1 MNGPASSRWSFRP
14 GGNRPRAPRNFA
26 HEGGRGPAESGRRR
40 TLRSVLA
47 RHAARV
53 RSRRALLADV
63 GKALLLTLLAALA
76 AAPFAVVWGISHAQV
91 DDYLGPHRVSFA
103 SNFQGEV
110 EVNLGPIG
118 NAYVASPVRPIGLT
132 ITVGGVGTAA
142 ENLNALFSEQTLVAY
157 TSLYAEPREAISGIV
172 ERLAH
177 DAVREGLKAEA
188 VLLLG
193 IAIWRLRR
201 QLASPW
207 IITRVTRR
215 RAVAVYVTVVALVI
229 GSILVPEK
237 PTDPRYPVAMTD
249 GGRFSSL
256 TVDSVLLADVL
267 DRGIKGIRLLS
278 ERQQRAVKS
287 YVDSAAGS
295 LSAQLDNLPKPSSDE
310 TMILGFSDLHCNQ
323 AMTELIARLV
333 RATEPSAVL
342 SSGDDTVN
350 GTAAERG
357 CIRREAAISN
367 RVVPF
372 LVAGGNHD
380 SDVTEAQMRGAGMTV
395 LDGQV
400 DEAAGLMVLGD
411 DDPEHNVPFS
421 VDRVKDRP
429 ESEEELAQR
438 LVDLARDKH
447 TDVILV
453 HQPVA
458 ARVIMN
464 APNPPAPL
472 VLWGHYHAQSGP
484 RVIMHDDGSWTV
496 GMQEGTAG
504 GVREPMFTS
513 FSTPFSPPLISA
525 DVYFYFRDNATGL
538 ITAVQPVHFRPDAK
552 VVIDDRIVT
561 GDLTKLPA
569 ETRIKLAG
577 AAATPGVAAS
587 R

>member
-1 MNGPASSRWSFRP
+1 MNDPTPVRRSFRP
-14 GGNRPRAPRNFA
+14 GANRPSAKRN
-26 HEGGRGPAESGRRR
+26 GRGPAESGRRR
-40 TLRSVLA
+40 TLTSVLA
-47 RHAARV
+47 RHAGRV
-53 RSRRALLADV
+53 RSRRALLVDV
-63 GKALLLTLLAALA
+63 GKALLLSLLAALA

-91 DDYLGPHRVSFA
+91 DDYLGPHRVNFA
-103 SNFQGEV
+103 SNFHGEI

-118 NAYVASPVRPIGLT
+118 NAYLASPGRPIGLA

-142 ENLNALFSEQTLVAY
+142 ENVSSLFSEQTLAAY

-172 ERLAH
+172 ERLAR

-201 QLASPW
+201 QLVDGP
-207 IITRVTRR
+207 IMTRVTRR
-215 RAVAVYVTVVALVI
+215 RAAAVYVTVVALVI

-237 PTDPRYPVAMTD
+237 PNDPRYPVAVAD
-249 GGRFSSL
+249 SGRFSSL
-256 TVDSVLLADVL
+256 TVDSVLLADAL

-287 YVDSAAGS
+287 YLDSAAES
-295 LSAQLDNLPKPSSDE
+295 LSTQLDDLPKPSSDE

-333 RATEPSAVL
+333 RATEPSMVL

-367 RVVPF
+367 GVVPF

-380 SDVTEAQMRGAGMTV
+380 SDVTEAQMRSAGMTV

-400 DEAAGLMVLGD
+400 VDAAGLSVLGD

-421 VDRVKDRP
+421 IDRVKDRP
-429 ESEEELAQR
+429 ESEEELARR
-438 LVDLARDKH
+438 LVDLARDKDP
-447 TDVILV
+447 DVILV

-458 ARVIMN
+458 ARVIIT

-552 VVIDDRIVT
+552 VVIDDRILT
-561 GDLTKLPA
+561 GDVTELPPETRTKLS
-569 ETRIKLAG
+569 G
-577 AAATPGVAAS
+577 ASATPGAEAS

>member
-1 MNGPASSRWSFRP
+1 MNGPTSSRWSFRP
-14 GGNRPRAPRNFA
+14 GANRPRVPP
-26 HEGGRGPAESGRRR
+26 HGRGPAESGRRR
-40 TLRSVLA
+40 TLTSVLA

-53 RSRRALLADV
+53 RSRRALLVDI
-63 GKALLLTLLAALA
+63 GKALLLTLLATLA

-91 DDYLGPHRVSFA
+91 DDYLGPHRVNFA
-103 SNFQGEV
+103 SNVGGEV

-118 NAYVASPVRPIGLT
+118 NAYLASPVRPIGLT

-142 ENLNALFSEQTLVAY
+142 ENLNSLFSEQTLAAY
-157 TSLYAEPREAISGIV
+157 TSLYTEPREAMSGIV
-172 ERLAH
+172 ERLAG

-201 QLASPW
+201 QLVDGP
-207 IITRVTRR
+207 IMTRVTRR
-215 RAVAVYVTVVALVI
+215 RAAAVYVTVVALVI

-237 PTDPRYPVAMTD
+237 PKDPRYPVAVAD
-249 GGRFSSL
+249 SGRFSSL

-278 ERQQRAVKS
+278 VRQQQAVKS

-295 LSAQLDNLPKPSSDE
+295 LSTQLDDLPKPSSDE
-310 TMILGFSDLHCNQ
+310 AMILGFSDLHCNQ
-323 AMTELIARLV
+323 AMIELITRLA
-333 RATEPSAVL
+333 RATEPSVVL

-357 CIRREAAISN
+357 CIRREVAIANGS
-367 RVVPF
+367 PF
-372 LVAGGNHD
+372 LVATGNHD
-380 SDVTEAQMRGAGMTV
+380 SDVTEAQMGSAGMTV
-395 LDGQV
+395 LNGRV
-400 DEAAGLMVLGD
+400 VEAAGLSVLGD

-421 VDRVKDRP
+421 VDRVRDRS
-429 ESEEELAQR
+429 ESEEEMGQR

-447 TDVILV
+447 TDVLLV

-458 ARVIMN
+458 ARVIMT

-504 GVREPMFTS
+504 GVREPLFTS

-525 DVYFYFRDNATGL
+525 DVYFYFRDKATGL

-552 VVIDDRIVT
+552 VVIDDRIAT
-561 GDLTKLPA
+561 GDLSELPP
-569 ETRIKLAG
+569 ETRMKLGG
-577 AAATPGVAAS
+577 ASATPSVEAS